1 MSLKINT
8 ITLILGFFAFNSVL
22 AAENTLENLSQIYQ
36 QALANSPQYQA
47 YFYTMESEKTKQ
59 NIALS
64 PLFPNLTLSANIQQ
78 NYAQQGN
85 ISGTYRNYQTGI
97 AISQVLFN
105 YTTYQ
110 AYQASKQSALQAEET
125 YALQKQKFIVNVA
138 IAYFNVLKAKEQLAF
153 SQANLEAV
161 TSTLKESKLKLKVG
175 MSTDVD
181 VKAAEA
187 NYYDALA
194 QVKIKENEVS
204 TAYFALYQ
212 YTGVENHNL
221 ANLKTNLDFANPK
234 PNNIAVWISTA
245 EQHNAELNA
254 QIYAEN
260 AAHINLSGSYGSF
273 LPTVSLQ
280 AEYGVNNAKGNS
292 QGLALGGVTAGNAKS
307 GAIILQFQWNI
318 LNGGTDYASIKKA
331 AFEYQKEQF
340 NTLEQQRSIKQKIET
355 DFYNVISTI
364 KRIQSL
370 KQSVVAADSA
380 YQQYQVRFKVGNA
393 TITDVLDQLK
403 TLYQSESQL
412 AEAKYAYITNML
424 NLKLDAGILSPEDI
438 DDFNHWLDA

>member
-22 AAENTLENLSQIYQ
+22 AAENKLENLSQIYQ

-78 NYAQQGN
+78 NYAQQVN

-97 AISQVLFN
+97 AIKQLLFN

-110 AYQASKQSALQAEET
+110 TYQASKQSALQAEET

-280 AEYGVNNAKGNS
+280 AEYGVNNARGNN
-292 QGLALGGVTAGNAKS
+292 QLLGFNNIATGNAKS
-307 GAIILQFQWNI
+307 GAITLQFQWNI